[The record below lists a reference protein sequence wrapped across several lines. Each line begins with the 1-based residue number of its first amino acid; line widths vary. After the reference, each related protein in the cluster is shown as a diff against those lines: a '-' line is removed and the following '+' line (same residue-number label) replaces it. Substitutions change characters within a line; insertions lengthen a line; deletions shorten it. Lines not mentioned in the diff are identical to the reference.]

1 MNDRC
6 EKFIERL
13 QRKNRIIEEYENIE
27 EGIKKIKKIEP
38 NLKHGYLGAFSLS
51 TKKRK
56 SINQTKVKLEYTQ
69 RN

>member
-27 EGIKKIKKIEP
+27 EGIKKIKKS
-38 NLKHGYLGAFSLS
+38 NLILNTG
-51 TKKRK
+51 
-56 SINQTKVKLEYTQ
+56 I
-69 RN
+69 